1 MAYIQSASPP
11 PTAIEYFAISDFS
24 GGLNNRDAYM
34 EIAQNESI
42 NLLNVDIFREN
53 GVVWQRGGTY
63 YKDAIDLGSPI
74 TLLDVFKR
82 PVGDKVIRASDSE
95 LYADA
100 VLVKALSGRAQGV
113 IFGDKYVFADG
124 GGLWSYGSFPQL
136 SNTYTSIIGTPTTDD
151 IVMEIAGEQS
161 GYTPLDS
168 TYDIGVTV
176 YDYTA
181 RKVYYNPCENEL
193 NDYSKGANFQ
203 ASTPTCLDTKEGR
216 LYVAG
221 DTDLPYSVFISDI
234 QNPYYYPVS
243 VGLQIS
249 PRGDKITTLVEF
261 HEVMI
266 IGTTERFHA
275 VYGNTNRTDLDY
287 DLFYMKDLNVHTGI
301 ANPNT
306 AVRVNNYLYYLGS
319 DGEVYSMYTPQTDTT
334 KIMTVILTRKLRIFE
349 EPLNVDTSVFA
360 NACAVFHRDYYW
372 LSLGDK
378 ILVYS
383 YTMQAWTVYDSINA
397 TSFDVQGYML
407 QIGNTSGR
415 VVTYDRDELNDLDL
429 AISAYWKSKRFAMG
443 YPSRIKKFKSMYVIV
458 HTFATFDSTIN
469 ISFEVD
475 YEDIESIATV
485 KNQISRWGTAV
496 FGDRFITRNI
506 NKSLPINI
514 NRRGR
519 LISFTF
525 ANNIVDESM
534 RVYEVNGEYEV
545 RGFR

>member
-1 MAYIQSASPP
+1 MAYIQQSSPP
-11 PTAIEYFAISDFS
+11 PTEVEYFAISDFS

-34 EIAQNESI
+34 EIADNESI

-53 GVVWQRGGTY
+53 GVVWQRGGTRY
-63 YKDAIDLGSPI
+63 ADDVNLNSPI
-74 TLLDVFKR
+74 TLLDEFKR
-82 PVGDKVIRASDSE
+82 TDGNVVIRASDNE
-95 LYADA
+95 LYADELK
-100 VLVKALSGRAQGV
+100 VVNLNGRAQGLTYQSKY
-113 IFGDKYVFADG
+113 IFSDG
-124 GGLWSYGSFPQL
+124 GGLWAYGSFPQ
-136 SNTYTSIIGTPTTDD
+136 TGDDYTAIVGTPTADD
-151 IVMEIAGEQS
+151 IVLQIAGEQEF
-161 GYTPLDS
+161 YTPLDS
-168 TYDIGVTV
+168 THDIGVTI
-176 YDYTA
+176 YNYTEG
-181 RKVYYNPCENEL
+181 KIYYNPCQNEL
-193 NDYSKGANFQ
+193 DDYSKGANFV

-221 DTDLPYSVFISDI
+221 DDDLPYTIFISDI
-234 QNPYYYPVS
+234 QNPYYFPVS

-266 IGTTERFHA
+266 VGTSERFHA
-275 VYGNTNRTDLDY
+275 IYGNTNRTDLNY

-334 KIMTVILTRKLRIFE
+334 KVMTTILTTKVRMYE
-349 EPLNVDTSVFA
+349 APLNISVDAFA
-360 NACAVFHRDYYW
+360 DACAVFHNDYYW
-372 LSLGDK
+372 LSLDDK

-383 YTMQAWTVYDSINA
+383 YTMRAWTVYDSIYA
-397 TSFDVQGYML
+397 TSFDVQNYEL
-407 QIGNTSGR
+407 NIGNSSGR
-415 VVTYDRDELNDLDL
+415 LIIYDRSELNDLGN
-429 AISAYWKSKRFAMG
+429 AISAYWKSKRFAMNL
-443 YPSRIKKFKSMYVIV
+443 PSRIKKFKSMYVIV
-458 HTFATFDSTIN
+458 HTFETFDSTIK

-475 YEDIESIATV
+475 YEDIENVETV
-485 KNQISRWGTAV
+485 KNQISRWGSAV

-519 LISFTF
+519 LISFIF
-525 ANNIVDESM
+525 ANDIVDESM